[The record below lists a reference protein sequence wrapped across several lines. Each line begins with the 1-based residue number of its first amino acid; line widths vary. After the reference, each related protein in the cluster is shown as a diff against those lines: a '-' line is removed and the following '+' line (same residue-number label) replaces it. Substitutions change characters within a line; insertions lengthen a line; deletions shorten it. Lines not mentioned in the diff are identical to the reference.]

1 MPAKHGM
8 KGMERVDDRSGAAGG
23 KLVKNYCGIISQS
36 SFIRAALSR
45 QVSRSLCKYLL
56 NTY

>member
-23 KLVKNYCGIISQS
+23 KLVKNYCGIDLIAKFTS
-36 SFIRAALSR
+36 
-45 QVSRSLCKYLL
+45 
-56 NTY
+56 